1 MMLELNFFGVTL
13 NFAVQ
18 SNQSTRL
25 SVFAH
30 NFAVLRVLIVFHI
43 IRNYVILIGLE
54 KWLYFANVAVLIYCN
69 MFKNLTII

>member
-43 IRNYVILIGLE
+43 IRNYVILISLE
-54 KWLYFANVAVLIYCN
+54 K
-69 MFKNLTII
+69 